1 MDTITS
7 TSASLTLSLR
17 AVPVRTVSSSISLT
31 SSLLFPRSHSSSRH
45 RLYSEKRRFSNSP
58 SAVPKFTVSCGI
70 TEINESQFKETVLE
84 SERPVLVEFVA
95 TWCGPCRLITPAM
108 EALAK
113 VSLSFSNFRCSWF
126 TDVLFMIINLLR
138 KFWYMLSWI
147 IFSVV
152 QGTVIFFRLIVGSV
166 VIDAEIGRKYTVRSP
181 QLRLGGVWN
190 HLMPELR
197 LRKLKTVLDTSYV
210 VNVVWDHSVSQLN
223 TLIHHIAG
231 IWRHINSCKD
241 WSWC

>member
-17 AVPVRTVSSSISLT
+17 AVPIRTISSSISLT

-45 RLYSEKRRFSNSP
+45 RLYSEKRRFSNFP
-58 SAVPKFTVSCGI
+58 STVPKFTVSCGI

-113 VSLSFSNFRCSWF
+113 EYEDILTVVKIDHDANPELIKEYKVYGLPSVILFKNGQEVPGSRKEGAI
-126 TDVLFMIINLLR
+126 TKAKLKDHVDVLLESI
-138 KFWYMLSWI
+138 
-147 IFSVV
+147 SV
-152 QGTVIFFRLIVGSV
+152 T
-166 VIDAEIGRKYTVRSP
+166 
-181 QLRLGGVWN
+181 
-190 HLMPELR
+190 
-197 LRKLKTVLDTSYV
+197 
-210 VNVVWDHSVSQLN
+210 
-223 TLIHHIAG
+223 
-231 IWRHINSCKD
+231 
-241 WSWC
+241 